1 MPDGARPGQV
11 FALDRGKEAFKRAE
25 TNGRSCASCHAE
37 PETAFKTWAARMP
50 RYEIAGPV
58 ERHFTFL
65 ERGISRLP
73 IALQ

>member
-1 MPDGARPGQV
+1 
-11 FALDRGKEAFKRAE
+11 
-25 TNGRSCASCHAE
+25 
-37 PETAFKTWAARMP
+37 MP

-73 IALQ
+73 IALH